1 MPDEPEVQEEAKK
14 GAGTLM
20 PPTTRN
26 LIVGTAIVIILLTVT
41 AWSGTARTESAKKQG
56 ITAEVSALAAA
67 FKYPLLEASSLRTE
81 AGRERL
87 QPMVDEIAEAG
98 GYKSVVLADA
108 SGTVLAST
116 KGSLASEKIGQEN
129 LPKSGPVVGRSDVG
143 LTASAPIKA
152 GDSTLGYLFVV
163 TDR

>member
-1 MPDEPEVQEEAKK
+1 MPDEPLVQEEAKK

-20 PPTTRN
+20 APTTRN

-56 ITAEVSALAAA
+56 ITAEVSALAAT
-67 FKYPLLEASSLRTE
+67 FKYPLLEANSLLTE

-87 QPMVDEIAEAG
+87 QPMVVEIAEAG
-98 GYKSVVLADA
+98 GYKSLVLADP

-116 KGSLASEKIGQEN
+116 KGALATGKIAQDD
-129 LPKSGPVVGRSDVG
+129 LPKSGPVIGRSEVG

-152 GDSTLGYLFVV
+152 GASTLGYLFVE